1 MSTIVDNRAVIS
13 KTNQTTTTGVVLDL
27 SDIDRLSISATYTPV
42 SGGTGTLAV
51 YESVDGQNFVAVSG
65 LTVAISSSGT
75 TIWHLDPVISRYY
88 KILYTATSNGM
99 TFTVTINARNNTAWS
114 NAYAVPTP
122 SVVNS

>member
-13 KTNQTTTTGVVLDL
+13 KVNQTTTTGVVLDL
-27 SDIDRLSISATYTPV
+27 SDIDIMSISSTYTPV
-42 SGGTGTLAV
+42 SAGTGTLAL
-51 YESVDGQNFVAVSG
+51 YESVDGTNFVAISG

-75 TIWHLDPVISRYY
+75 TIWHLSPVFSRYL

-99 TFTVTINARNNTAWS
+99 TFTTTINARNNTAWN
-114 NAYAVPTP
+114 NAYVVPTP